1 MNQLP
6 ARIRIL
12 ALASDITMPT
22 AWIAAAVG
30 VSRQRVHFVL
40 MRDAHRLLAVRVA
53 AGPRVNRARV
63 VPVTCATCGRGFATL
78 ARRPRRYCSRPCQH
92 ASMKRQACFPT

>member
-6 ARIRIL
+6 ARLRIL

-22 AWIAAAVG
+22 ARIAAAVG

-40 MRDAHRLLAVRVA
+40 MRDAHRLLALRVA
-53 AGPRVNRARV
+53 AGPRVNRARDAET
-63 VPVTCATCGRGFATL
+63 TCERCARTFRHRATH
-78 ARRPRRYCSRPCQH
+78 RRRFCSP
-92 ASMKRQACFPT
+92 ACWYSLLRLTNPQ